1 MSGGTREARWLFKS
15 YTRMTVARPGRKGPE
30 KAEGGTAQPEEGAGH
45 RNP

>member
-15 YTRMTVARPGRKGPE
+15 CTRMTVARPGRKGPE